1 MSLSFPDGAVAHVR
15 ARPGYRKGRG
25 LSSTDGRVERS
36 RRTREA
42 LVESFIALV
51 VALGRAPTV
60 PELSDHSGR
69 SMRIIFDRFQTLDA
83 LASTAVLH
91 LLAPPTHEVL
101 HRVAGM
107 DRDGRL
113 AFHLESR
120 RQACERLRPAWPIVV
135 ERVRKDAACAAQLG
149 LLQRVDREQ
158 MAALY
163 APELRSRDGAERDRR
178 LLALDVLLGIETW
191 ICLRER
197 HRLSAD
203 EAVDFWRAGVDR
215 ILTDR
220 AD

>member
-1 MSLSFPDGAVAHVR
+1 MSLSLTDGDTARLRV
-15 ARPGYRKGRG
+15 RPGPRKGRG

-42 LVESFIALV
+42 LVESFIALLIT
-51 VALGRAPTV
+51 LGRAPTV

-83 LASTAVLH
+83 LASAAVLQ

-107 DRDGRL
+107 TRAGRL

-120 RQACERLRPAWPIVV
+120 RQACERLRPAWPIIV
-135 ERVRKDAACAAQLG
+135 EKVRKDTTCAAQLG
-149 LLQRVDREQ
+149 LLQQVERGQ

-163 APELRSRDGAERDRR
+163 GPELRSLGEAKRDR
-178 LLALDVLLGIETW
+178 LLLDLDVLLGIETW

-197 HRLSAD
+197 HRLHAD
-203 EAVDFWRAGVDR
+203 EAVDFWRAGVER
-215 ILTDR
+215 IL
-220 AD
+220 ADPAA

>member
-1 MSLSFPDGAVAHVR
+1 MSLSLPDGVAARVR
-15 ARPGYRKGRG
+15 VGPGHRKARG

-51 VALGRAPTV
+51 VALGRTPTV
-60 PELSDHSGR
+60 PELSDRSGR
-69 SMRIIFDRFQTLDA
+69 SMRIIFDRFQTLDV
-83 LASTAVLH
+83 LASTAVLQ

-107 DRDGRL
+107 DREGRL
-113 AFHLESR
+113 AFHLEAR

-135 ERVRKDAACAAQLG
+135 ERVRKDTACSAQLG
-149 LLQRVDREQ
+149 LLQRVEREQ

-163 APELRSRDGAERDRR
+163 APELRSLGEAERDRR
-178 LLALDVLLGIETW
+178 LLALDVLLGIESW

-197 HRLSAD
+197 HRLHAD
-203 EAVDFWRAGVDR
+203 EAVDFWRAGVER
-215 ILTDR
+215 IL
-220 AD
+220 AG